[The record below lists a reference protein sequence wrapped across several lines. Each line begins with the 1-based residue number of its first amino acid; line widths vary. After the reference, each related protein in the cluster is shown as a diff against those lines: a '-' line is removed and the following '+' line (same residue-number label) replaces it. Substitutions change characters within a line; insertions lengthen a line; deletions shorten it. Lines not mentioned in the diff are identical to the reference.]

1 MLACSVVLKLL
12 AEQPFRTDS
21 PIVES
26 GLLSLS
32 SK

>member
-1 MLACSVVLKLL
+1 MLVCSVALKLL
-12 AEQPFRTDS
+12 AEQPFRIDS
-21 PIVES
+21 PVVES